1 MASCRGS
8 TSARAVNASHTWAS
22 ARRSSSSG
30 MAALYIVSN
39 VASAVGEAAYF
50 VLLSL
55 AEIALLL
62 LLIRYA

>member
-1 MASCRGS
+1 
-8 TSARAVNASHTWAS
+8 
-22 ARRSSSSG
+22 